1 MKVNAYLS
9 AIIQEI
15 IDSASC
21 ASGGNMTLLFDIVTS
36 PVLDDQGNAL
46 LHGPEAETWSAE
58 GDEAGD
64 NINVGEESAS
74 LVIEYR

>member
-1 MKVNAYLS
+1 
-9 AIIQEI
+9 
-15 IDSASC
+15 
-21 ASGGNMTLLFDIVTS
+21 MTFIFDFVTL

-46 LHGPEAETWSAE
+46 LHGREAETWSAE